1 VNPRCLI
8 VDDNAGF
15 LEAARSLLVR
25 QGLAVV
31 GVAAT
36 LSDGLRRVGEL
47 RPEVVLVDIELGADS
62 GFDLARRI
70 GELPGTTVVLI
81 STHASDDFAELIGES
96 PVAGFIPKAELSAN
110 AVRNLLGHASAN
122 GDGGGDGATQS

>member
-110 AVRNLLGHASAN
+110 AVRNLLRHASA
-122 GDGGGDGATQS
+122 DVDGDGATQS